1 MEEDLNSIKIRFLID
16 CLIEQ
21 MALMLMNDYNM
32 SITDALDTVF
42 NSQLYEKIEDL
53 ETELYYQ
60 SAKYNYE
67 LLRHEMKYG
76 KLV

>member
-1 MEEDLNSIKIRFLID
+1 MTNQIRFLID

-42 NSQLYEKIEDL
+42 IILSKRKI
-53 ETELYYQ
+53 
-60 SAKYNYE
+60 
-67 LLRHEMKYG
+67 
-76 KLV
+76 

>member
-1 MEEDLNSIKIRFLID
+1 MTNQIRFLID

-42 NSQLYEKIEDL
+42 K
-53 ETELYYQ
+53 TELYYQ

>member
-1 MEEDLNSIKIRFLID
+1 MTNQIRFLID

-42 NSQLYEKIEDL
+42 TDYTIKAQNIIM
-53 ETELYYQ
+53 
-60 SAKYNYE
+60 NYSV
-67 LLRHEMKYG
+67 MK
-76 KLV
+76 

>member
-1 MEEDLNSIKIRFLID
+1 MTNQIRFLID

-42 NSQLYEKIEDL
+42 I
-53 ETELYYQ
+53 
-60 SAKYNYE
+60 
-67 LLRHEMKYG
+67 RHEMKYG

>member
-1 MEEDLNSIKIRFLID
+1 MTNQIRFLID

-42 NSQLYEKIEDL
+42 TSFMRRSKILKPDY
-53 ETELYYQ
+53 TIKAQ
-60 SAKYNYE
+60 NIIMNYSV
-67 LLRHEMKYG
+67 MK
-76 KLV
+76 

>member
-1 MEEDLNSIKIRFLID
+1 MTNQIRFLID

-42 NSQLYEKIEDL
+42 KKIEDL

>member
-1 MEEDLNSIKIRFLID
+1 MTNQIRFLIY

-53 ETELYYQ
+53 ETGL
-60 SAKYNYE
+60 
-67 LLRHEMKYG
+67 
-76 KLV
+76 